1 MRLSTDD
8 GLRPR
13 VQVESTQFSLAAGDW
28 ELNHALVGMWTNQIG
43 LVSFL
48 VIATLVG
55 GSRKGKGADGHEGLG
70 SECKRGLG
78 GEVPRESIKILF
90 WKKKF
95 SLSHKVLHGMGA
107 RV

>member
-28 ELNHALVGMWTNQIG
+28 ELNHALVGMWTNQNG

-55 GSRKGKGADGHEGLG
+55 GRRKGKGADGHEGLG

-78 GEVPRESIKILF
+78 GEIPRESIKLPCR
-90 WKKKF
+90 KKEQNTLRRK
-95 SLSHKVLHGMGA
+95 LY
-107 RV
+107 